1 MYTWSCEALCI
12 KAFSKWPVMFLVW
25 NNNNKKWWQCWKKG
39 LLSVVPRP
47 RYLQM
52 PTAETT
58 DDAPVV
64 CGFTTST
71 FPCIFPLCSCVVF
84 FWFATSGASSH
95 FKHHISAFIISL
107 GAGCSPTSASSP
119 RCQLDA
125 DLWHVG
131 CQFESRC
138 ICPRTRSSQSIC
150 PNPSRHDTLNTNSHK

>member
-84 FWFATSGASSH
+84 FDSPLPVRVHTSNTTLALSSSHLEPVAAQHLLPPLGVSWMRIFDTSGAN
-95 FKHHISAFIISL
+95 L
-107 GAGCSPTSASSP
+107 NLVASVPAPVP
-119 RCQLDA
+119 R
-125 DLWHVG
+125 
-131 CQFESRC
+131 
-138 ICPRTRSSQSIC
+138 
-150 PNPSRHDTLNTNSHK
+150 NPFVQTPPDTIH